1 MHTLPA
7 LPYDYKA
14 LEPVIDGETMTIHHT
29 KHHQTYIDKLN
40 SALESHE
47 DLKALSVEDLL
58 LSLDKV
64 PTDIKTAVIT
74 HGGGHF
80 NHSLFWQILR
90 PAQDNN
96 LPEGKLAEAIDDTF
110 GSFDEFKKLFTEKA
124 SGQFGS
130 GWAWLVITLGKLEVK
145 NTPNQNSP
153 LMEGQRP
160 ILGIDVWE
168 HAYYLKYQNKRVDYI
183 ENFFSIVNWE
193 KVGQLYEKY
202 SVL

>member
-1 MHTLPA
+1 MHTLSA

-40 SALESHE
+40 SALESYDE
-47 DLKALSVEDLL
+47 LKTLSVEDLL
-58 LSLDKV
+58 LSIDKV
-64 PTDIKTAVIT
+64 PADIKTAVIN

-90 PAQDNN
+90 PVQENN
-96 LPEGKLAEAIDDTF
+96 LPEGKLAEAINDTF

-130 GWAWLVITLGKLEVK
+130 GWAWLVMSSGKLEIT

-153 LMEGQRP
+153 LTEGQRP

-183 ENFFSIVNWE
+183 ENFFSIINWE

-202 SVL
+202 AFL

>member
-14 LEPVIDGETMTIHHT
+14 LEPVIDEETMTIHHT

-40 SALESHE
+40 SALESYDE
-47 DLKALSVEDLL
+47 LKTLSVEDLL
-58 LSLDKV
+58 LSIDKV
-64 PTDIKTAVIT
+64 PADIKTAVIN

-90 PAQDNN
+90 PVQENN
-96 LPEGKLAEAIDDTF
+96 LPEGKLAEAINDTF

-130 GWAWLVITLGKLEVK
+130 GWAWLVMSSGKLEIK

-193 KVGQLYEKY
+193 KVGQLYEEY
-202 SVL
+202 AVL